1 VKEMIK
7 KFITSTAITSIALA
21 SAAMPAFAQNKPGKI
36 DLSQG
41 ADNLGNLKSLQLGA
55 IITTFIKLMVIG
67 AAVLFFVWLV
77 LGGIKWIT
85 SGGDKGKTEE
95 ARQQITA
102 ALVGLVVVFS
112 AWAIAQLINLLFGI
126 DLFALEIKAIPI

>member
-1 VKEMIK
+1 MTK
-7 KFITSTAITSIALA
+7 KVLNSLWA
-21 SAAMPAFAQNKPGKI
+21 SAVGLAAAATPAFAQKTEPI
-36 DLSQG
+36 DLKKGAFQG
-41 ADNLGNLKSLQLGA
+41 LADLTVSG
-55 IITTFIKLMVIG
+55 IISTIIRTLVVI

-85 SGGDKGKTEE
+85 SGGDKAKTEE

-112 AWAIAQLINLLFGI
+112 AWAIAQLISVLFGV
-126 DLFALEIKAIPI
+126 DLFDLQFEQVK

>member
-1 VKEMIK
+1 MVAVPV
-7 KFITSTAITSIALA
+7 F
-21 SAAMPAFAQNKPGKI
+21 AAQETI
-36 DLSQG
+36 DLRKG
-41 ADNLGNLKSLQLGA
+41 AVGDLATLTVSG
-55 IITTFIKLMVIG
+55 IISTLIRVLVVV

-112 AWAIAQLINLLFGI
+112 AWAIAQLIKILFGV
-126 DLFALEIKAIPI
+126 DLFDLKIEPVK

>member
-1 VKEMIK
+1 MIK
-7 KFITSTAITSIALA
+7 KFITSTAITSVALA
-21 SAAMPAFAQNKPGKI
+21 SAALPVFAQSGKTVGKV
-36 DLSQG
+36 DLSEG

-55 IITTFIKLMVIG
+55 IITTFIKLLVIG
-67 AAVLFFVWLV
+67 AAVLFFIWLV
-77 LGGIKWIT
+77 LGGVKWIT

-112 AWAIAQLINLLFGI
+112 AWAIAQLVNLLFGI
-126 DLFALEIKAIPI
+126 NLFALEIQAIPH